1 MWFLTAGIKNNRFP
15 IKYEMIPPKYD
26 MVANTNKYNQGVT
39 DFEAHPMNTSGGINP
54 SKVSEI
60 KKNEKMI

>member
-1 MWFLTAGIKNNRFP
+1 M
-15 IKYEMIPPKYD
+15 KYEMIPPKYD
-26 MVANTNKYNQGVT
+26 MVANTNKNNHGVT
-39 DFEAHPMNTSGGINP
+39 DFEAHPINTSGGINP